1 MTEVIRRL
9 FKNTTR
15 PQVFRMLEFEIFRVL
30 PKSRFI
36 HVQGDN
42 EFKPNKVICGNNLC

>member
-15 PQVFRMLEFEIFRVL
+15 PQVFRMLEFEIFGVL

-36 HVQGDN
+36 HVQADN
-42 EFKPNKVICGNNLC
+42 ELKPNKVICGNNLC